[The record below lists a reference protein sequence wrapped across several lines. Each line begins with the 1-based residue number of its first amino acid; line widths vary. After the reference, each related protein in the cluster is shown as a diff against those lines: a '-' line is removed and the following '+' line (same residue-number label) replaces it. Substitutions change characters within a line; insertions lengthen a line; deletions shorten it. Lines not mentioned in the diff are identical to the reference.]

1 MDIHSLRKTFNTWL
15 GLAGVASR
23 IAREL
28 MRHSHT
34 DLTMGVYTDPAL
46 FDLSAAV
53 ESPPAMHRTGASG
66 VQQMSAPDQRAIS
79 RTRRHNPLGRMKKLR
94 ISRGFLESWGTR
106 IRT

>member
-53 ESPPAMHRTGASG
+53 ESPPRD
-66 VQQMSAPDQRAIS
+66 APDWCLWGATDVSS
-79 RTRRHNPLGRMKKLR
+79 RPEGNQPDET
-94 ISRGFLESWGTR
+94 S
-106 IRT
+106 